1 MHSKTKNMKRVFTF
15 IILSIACLAA
25 SNTVKAQFLDTSK
38 PDDFFRLGLRAG
50 MNMSNVSAGGTQFDI
65 NHDSWGS
72 GFEGGIVAD
81 IAFRDWF
88 AIQPGFFYQSRS
100 NSYTHVLG
108 LGASQEINIGHT
120 LYYTFYIPVMFSA
133 RFNVTDRIRWSVE
146 AGPYLSLGLGH
157 NDTGITVTP
166 LTEERYDHGYFDNH
180 KRNQWGLKT
189 GTGIEFNDH
198 YYIGLHYM
206 AGFGNAWKLDGF
218 NGHNKAWT
226 FTLGYN
232 F

>member
-1 MHSKTKNMKRVFTF
+1 MKRVSAF
-15 IILSIACLAA
+15 IIILTAYLAVSETA
-25 SNTVKAQFLDTSK
+25 KAQFLDASK
-38 PDDFFRLGLRAG
+38 PDDFFRLGARLG
-50 MNMSNVSAGGTQFDI
+50 MNMSNVSASGTQFDI

-72 GFEGGIVAD
+72 GFEAGLVAD

-88 AIQPGFFYQSRS
+88 AIQPGLFYQSRS

-108 LGASQEINIGHT
+108 AGAAQNINIGHT
-120 LYYTFYIPVMFSA
+120 LYYSFNIPVMFSA
-133 RFNVTDRIRWSVE
+133 RFNVTDRIRWNVE

-157 NDTGITVTP
+157 NDTGITVTH
-166 LTEERYDHGYFDNH
+166 LAEERYDNGYFDH
-180 KRNQWGLKT
+180 HRRNQWGLKA
-189 GTGIEFNDH
+189 GTGIEFNGH
-198 YYIGLHYM
+198 YLIGVHYM
-206 AGFGNAWKLDGF
+206 AGFGNAWDLDGY